1 MRNRLGLRHW
11 FRSVASLAFFA
22 LVLCLAFYITGF
34 VYTRTGWQ
42 PHAVLALLI
51 NAFLGMILMLAIVA
65 FIGLV
70 IHRRHRTKN
79 PLTVITEALGRI
91 ATGDFT
97 TRLDENLRSH
107 GVVGELVQSVNH
119 MATRLDEMEKLRQE
133 FVSNVSHEIQSP
145 LTSIRGF
152 AAALQRDNV
161 SAEDRLHYLEII
173 EAESLRL
180 SRLSENLLKLAS
192 LDSEQT
198 SLTTTSYRLD
208 VQLRNLILAC
218 ETQWTAKDIEMEV
231 ALDEAAITAD
241 EDLLSQ
247 VWINLIHNSIK
258 FTPPGGTVRVGLHRQ
273 GSLWEVRVADTGI
286 GIAEEDLPRVFER
299 FYKADPSRRH
309 SAGGNGLG
317 LAIAKRVVEIHNGAI
332 TVRSQPGAGTEF
344 SVTLPAV

>member
-1 MRNRLGLRHW
+1 MGVRHW
-11 FRSVASLAFFA
+11 LRTVASLAFFA
-22 LVLCLAFYITGF
+22 CVLCLAFYITSF
-34 VYTRTGWQ
+34 VYIRAGWQ
-42 PHAVLALLI
+42 PHPLLALLI
-51 NAFLGMILMLAIVA
+51 NAFLGMILTIALVA
-65 FIGLV
+65 LV
-70 IHRRHRTKN
+70 GVAIHRRRRTKN
-79 PLTVITEALGRI
+79 PFSVIREALERI

-161 SAEDRLHYLEII
+161 SPEDRLHYLEII

-192 LDSEQT
+192 LDSDQT
-198 SLTTTSYRLD
+198 RLVPAPYRLD
-208 VQLRNLILAC
+208 VQIRNLILAC
-218 ETQWTAKDIEMEV
+218 ETQWSTKDLEMDVSLE
-231 ALDEAAITAD
+231 EAGITAD

-258 FTPPGGTVRVGLHRQ
+258 FTPRGGRVRVGLNRS
-273 GSLWEVRVADTGI
+273 GNAWEVRIADTGI
-286 GIAEEDLPRVFER
+286 GIAAEDQPRIFER

-317 LAIAKRVVEIHNGAI
+317 LAIAKRVVELHQGSIA
-332 TVRSQPGAGTEF
+332 VRSQPGAGAEF
-344 SVTLPAV
+344 VVTLPAV

>member
-1 MRNRLGLRHW
+1 MRNRLAFRHW
-11 FRSVASLAFFA
+11 FRAFASLAFFA
-22 LVLCLAFYITGF
+22 LVLCLAFYITAF
-34 VYTRTGWQ
+34 VYARTGWK
-42 PHAVLALLI
+42 PHAVLALLV
-51 NAFLGMILMLAIVA
+51 NAFLGIILMVALVAIA
-65 FIGLV
+65 GTV

-79 PLTVITEALGRI
+79 PLSVITEALERI

-161 SAEDRLHYLEII
+161 SLEDRLHYLEII

-198 SLTTTSYRLD
+198 RLAPTTYRLD

-231 ALDEAAITAD
+231 ALDEAAISAD

-258 FTPPGGTVRVGLHRQ
+258 FTPPGGTIHVGLHRK
-273 GSLWEVRVADTGI
+273 GDRWEVSVADTGI
-286 GIAEEDLPRVFER
+286 GIAEEDLPRIFER

-317 LAIAKRVVEIHNGAI
+317 LAIAQRVVEIHSGAI
-332 TVRSQPGAGTEF
+332 AVRSQPGAGAEF
-344 SVTLPAV
+344 TVSLPAV

>member
-11 FRSVASLAFFA
+11 FRTVASLAFFA
-22 LVLCLAFYITGF
+22 LVLCLAFYITNL
-34 VYTRTGWQ
+34 VYVRTGWQ
-42 PHAVLALLI
+42 PNPLLALLI
-51 NAFLGMILMLAIVA
+51 NAFLGMILTIALVA
-65 FIGLV
+65 VVGMA
-70 IHRRHRTKN
+70 IHRRRRTKN
-79 PLTVITEALGRI
+79 PFSVITEALERI

-161 SAEDRLHYLEII
+161 SPEDRLHYLEII

-192 LDSEQT
+192 LDSDQT
-198 SLTTTSYRLD
+198 QLAPAPYRLD
-208 VQLRNLILAC
+208 VQIRNLILAC
-218 ETQWTAKDIEMEV
+218 ETQWTAKDLEMDV
-231 ALDEAAITAD
+231 SLVEAGITAD

-247 VWINLIHNSIK
+247 VWTNLIHNSIK
-258 FTPPGGTVRVGLHRQ
+258 FTPAGGRVRIGLSRK
-273 GSLWEVRVADTGI
+273 GDVWEASIADTGI
-286 GIAEEDLPRVFER
+286 GIAAEDQPRIFER

-317 LAIAKRVVEIHNGAI
+317 LAIARRVVELHQGSIA
-332 TVRSQPGAGTEF
+332 VRSQPGAGAEF
-344 SVTLPAV
+344 VVTLPAV

>member
-1 MRNRLGLRHW
+1 MRNRLGFRHW
-11 FRSVASLAFFA
+11 FRTVASLAFFA
-22 LVLCLAFYITGF
+22 LVLCLAFYITNF
-34 VYTRTGWQ
+34 AYVRTGWQ
-42 PHAVLALLI
+42 PNPLLALLI
-51 NAFLGMILMLAIVA
+51 NAFLGMILTIALVA
-65 FIGLV
+65 LV
-70 IHRRHRTKN
+70 GIAIHRRRRTKN
-79 PLTVITEALGRI
+79 PFSVITEALERI

-161 SAEDRLHYLEII
+161 SPEDRLHYLEII

-192 LDSEQT
+192 LDSDQT
-198 SLTTTSYRLD
+198 RLAPAPYRLD
-208 VQLRNLILAC
+208 VQIRNLILAC
-218 ETQWTAKDIEMEV
+218 ETQWTAKDLEMDV
-231 ALDEAAITAD
+231 ALEEAGITAD

-258 FTPPGGTVRVGLHRQ
+258 FTPPGGRVRIGLSRR
-273 GSLWEVRVADTGI
+273 GDVWEASIADTGI
-286 GIAEEDLPRVFER
+286 GIAAEDQPRIFER

-317 LAIAKRVVEIHNGAI
+317 LAIARRVVELHQGSIA
-332 TVRSQPGAGTEF
+332 VRSQPGAGTEF
-344 SVTLPAV
+344 VVTLPAV